1 MQRHSAPGNSSWAD
15 ILTLAPATG
24 YNLRLVAMNSV
35 GSSHPSR
42 TVDLTTK
49 EEVPEGPPT
58 EVEASPSSSQS
69 LVITWKVGLSLRP
82 SLDFNLNSL
91 RAAAL

>member
-1 MQRHSAPGNSSWAD
+1 MQRHSAPGNSSWVE

-24 YNLRLVAMNSV
+24 YNLRLVAVNAV

-69 LVITWKVGLSLRP
+69 LVITWKVRLP
-82 SLDFNLNSL
+82 C
-91 RAAAL
+91 